1 MNRLETRRGLRYR
14 FIMDHDDEQHHDGRL
29 SAIARHQ
36 QHDQAVSRG
45 MVAALRSMAAR
56 VESIERAVA
65 LQAGEIERLDRVLI
79 EIMQQQRGAA
89 RGALDQA
96 MQPVVEQVM
105 TDAD

>member
-1 MNRLETRRGLRYR
+1 M
-14 FIMDHDDEQHHDGRL
+14 DDEEEQHRDGRL

-65 LQAGEIERLDRVLI
+65 LQAGEIERIDRVLV

-89 RGALDQA
+89 GGVLDQA
-96 MQPVVEQVM
+96 MQSVVEQVNA
-105 TDAD
+105 DAG